1 MAGRGDRGRQ
11 AGGQEGKTRARPSA
25 GRTRRRLRGRAG
37 SMGCGPRGGGGQ
49 TRDRAGCHPRTVPRR
64 LDTRPSKG
72 VGRRKATSTASPT
85 TGVSEITAGREERR
99 GRVAVN
105 DSHLSGQRAPRAE
118 EPKRKNGEDKAGSSD
133 DGGWDRDSEPGAAGR
148 APGKRDRKTSK
159 RKAATGPGSFGARA
173 PGDVLPARARAP
185 GDLLPA
191 RPSVRPL
198 RLHRAPLCFPW
209 EKKASE

>member
-1 MAGRGDRGRQ
+1 
-11 AGGQEGKTRARPSA
+11 
-25 GRTRRRLRGRAG
+25 
-37 SMGCGPRGGGGQ
+37 MGCGPRGGGGQ
-49 TRDRAGCHPRTVPRR
+49 TRHRAGCQPRTVPRR

-118 EPKRKNGEDKAGSSD
+118 EPKRKNGEEKAGSSD

-159 RKAATGPGSFGARA
+159 RKAATGPGLVRREGPAA
-173 PGDVLPARARAP
+173 TCYLLAQGPHGDVLPARARAP